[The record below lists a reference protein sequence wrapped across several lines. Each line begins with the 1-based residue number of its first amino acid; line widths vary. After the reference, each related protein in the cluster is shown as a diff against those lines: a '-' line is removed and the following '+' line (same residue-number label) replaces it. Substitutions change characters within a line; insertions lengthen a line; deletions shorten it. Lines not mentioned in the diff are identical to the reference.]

1 MVRMPLSFFD
11 LFQSV
16 GRQAK
21 VLWDKRRTWWVL
33 AAVVLCLVA
42 AFLECLNG
50 KEDVFFS
57 VASFALAAI
66 FGVLKSVVL
75 LAERIGALAYAPIGI
90 VEPIRRL
97 VCTAYRHLL
106 DLTVLADSD
115 PVRKALLPPPLA
127 PANYSLV

>member
-1 MVRMPLSFFD
+1 MGRMQLSSYD

-16 GRQAK
+16 GRKAK
-21 VLWDKRRTWWVL
+21 LLWDKHKALAL
-33 AAVVLCLVA
+33 AAVVLCLLA
-42 AFLECLNG
+42 AFLESLNG
-50 KEDVFFS
+50 KEDAFFS

-75 LAERIGALAYAPIGI
+75 LADRIGALAYAPIGI
-90 VEPIRRL
+90 VETLQRL

-106 DLTVLADSD
+106 DQTLLPDSD
-115 PVRKALLPPPLA
+115 PVRKALLPQPLA

>member
-1 MVRMPLSFFD
+1 MGRMQLSSYD

-16 GRQAK
+16 GRKAK
-21 VLWDKRRTWWVL
+21 LLWDKHKALAL
-33 AAVVLCLVA
+33 AAVVLCLLA
-42 AFLECLNG
+42 TFLESLNG
-50 KEDVFFS
+50 KEDAFFS

-75 LAERIGALAYAPIGI
+75 LSDRIGALAYAPIGI
-90 VEPIRRL
+90 VETLQRL

-106 DLTVLADSD
+106 DQTLLPDSD

-127 PANYSLV
+127 PANNSLV

>member
-1 MVRMPLSFFD
+1 MGRMQLSSYD

-16 GRQAK
+16 GRKAK
-21 VLWDKRRTWWVL
+21 SLWDKHKALAL
-33 AAVVLCLVA
+33 AAVVLCLLA
-42 AFLECLNG
+42 GFLESLNG
-50 KEDVFFS
+50 KEDAFFS

-75 LAERIGALAYAPIGI
+75 LADRIGALAYAPIGI
-90 VEPIRRL
+90 VETLQRL

-106 DLTVLADSD
+106 DQTLLPDSD

>member
-1 MVRMPLSFFD
+1 MARMQLSSYD

-16 GRQAK
+16 GRKAK
-21 VLWDKRRTWWVL
+21 SLWDKHKAFALV
-33 AAVVLCLVA
+33 AVVLCLVA

-50 KEDVFFS
+50 KEDAFFS

-66 FGVLKSVVL
+66 FGVLKSVML
-75 LAERIGALAYAPIGI
+75 LANRIGALAYAPIGV
-90 VEPIRRL
+90 VETLRRL

-106 DLTVLADSD
+106 DQTVLPDSD